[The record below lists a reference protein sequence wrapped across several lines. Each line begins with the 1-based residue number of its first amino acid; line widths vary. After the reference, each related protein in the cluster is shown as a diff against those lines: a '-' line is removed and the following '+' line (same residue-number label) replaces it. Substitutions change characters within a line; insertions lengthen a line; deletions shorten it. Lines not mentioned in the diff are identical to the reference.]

1 MSEKF
6 EFKTKK
12 EKNWL
17 LGLLRS
23 EVVDITF
30 TKKDGSER
38 IMKCTLLESK
48 IPSEKMPKGTEKAKN
63 DEVVPVF
70 DIENDGWRSFRWDSI
85 KTVSFTFGEEL
96 EHSIETQ

>member
-1 MSEKF
+1 MSENF

-12 EKNWL
+12 EKDWL

-23 EVVDITF
+23 QIVDITF

-38 IMKCTLLESK
+38 ILKCTLMESK
-48 IPSEKMPKGTEKAKN
+48 IPTEKVPKGTEKSKN

-70 DIENDGWRSFRWDSI
+70 DVENDGWRSFRWDSI
-85 KTVSFTFGEEL
+85 KQINFTLGV
-96 EHSIETQ
+96 

>member
-1 MSEKF
+1 MSENF

-12 EKNWL
+12 EKDWL

-23 EVVDITF
+23 QIVYITF

-38 IMKCTLLESK
+38 ILKCTLMESE
-48 IPSEKMPKGTEKAKN
+48 IPTEKVPKGTEKSKN

-70 DIENDGWRSFRWDSI
+70 DVENDGWRSFRWDSI
-85 KTVSFTFGEEL
+85 KQINFTLGV
-96 EHSIETQ
+96 

>member
-23 EVVDITF
+23 EVVEITF

-38 IMKCTLLESK
+38 IMKCTLMESK
-48 IPSEKMPKGTEKAKN
+48 IPSEIMPKGTEKAKN
-63 DEVVPVF
+63 DEVLPVF

-85 KTVSFTFGEEL
+85 RQINFTIGG
-96 EHSIETQ
+96 

>member
-1 MSEKF
+1 MQSEKKMSEKF

-38 IMKCTLLESK
+38 ILKCTLMESK
-48 IPSEKMPKGTEKAKN
+48 IPTEKIPKGTEKLKN

-70 DIENDGWRSFRWDSI
+70 DVENDGWRSFRWDSI
-85 KTVSFTFGEEL
+85 RQINFTLGG
-96 EHSIETQ
+96 

>member
-17 LGLLRS
+17 LNLLR
-23 EVVDITF
+23 ERAVNITF

-38 IMKCTLLESK
+38 KMSCTLSELK
-48 IPSEKMPKGTEKAKN
+48 IPSEKMPKNTEKTKN
-63 DEVVPVF
+63 NEVVPVF
-70 DIENDGWRSFRWDSI
+70 DIENNGWRSFRWDSI
-85 KTVSFTFGEEL
+85 KR
-96 EHSIETQ
+96 IEFDLP

>member
-1 MSEKF
+1 MRNEKKMSENF

-12 EKNWL
+12 EKDWL

-23 EVVDITF
+23 QIVDITF

-38 IMKCTLLESK
+38 ILKCTLMESE
-48 IPSEKMPKGTEKAKN
+48 IPTEKVPKGTEKSKS

-85 KTVSFTFGEEL
+85 KQINFTLGV
-96 EHSIETQ
+96 

>member
-1 MSEKF
+1 MRNEKKMSENF

-12 EKNWL
+12 EKDWL

-23 EVVDITF
+23 QIVDITF

-38 IMKCTLLESK
+38 ILKCTLMESK
-48 IPSEKMPKGTEKAKN
+48 IPTEKVPKGTEKSKN

-70 DIENDGWRSFRWDSI
+70 DVENDGWRSFRWDSI
-85 KTVSFTFGEEL
+85 KQINFTLGV
-96 EHSIETQ
+96 

>member
-6 EFKTKK
+6 EFKSKK

-38 IMKCTLLESK
+38 IMKCTLMESK
-48 IPSEKMPKGTEKAKN
+48 IPNEKMPKGTEKAKN
-63 DEVVPVF
+63 DEVLPVLILKMMDGVVFVGIPF
-70 DIENDGWRSFRWDSI
+70 DKSI
-85 KTVSFTFGEEL
+85 LQL
-96 EHSIETQ
+96 EDRYGR

>member
-23 EVVDITF
+23 EVVEITF

-63 DEVVPVF
+63 DEVVPVG
-70 DIENDGWRSFRWDSI
+70 DIENDGWRSFRWDSLRAI
-85 KTVSFTFGEEL
+85 HF
-96 EHSIETQ
+96 SIGAANGC

>member
-48 IPSEKMPKGTEKAKN
+48 IPSEFAPKGSEKAKS
-63 DEVVPVF
+63 DEVLPVF
-70 DIENDGWRSFRWDSI
+70 DVENDGWRSFRWDSI
-85 KTVSFTFGEEL
+85 KKIEFSLVGEKSE
-96 EHSIETQ
+96 

>member
-1 MSEKF
+1 MSDNIV
-6 EFKTKK
+6 FKSKK

-38 IMKCTLLESK
+38 IMKCTLMESK
-48 IPSEKMPKGTEKAKN
+48 IPSEKMPKGTEKTKN
-63 DEVVPVF
+63 DEVLPVF

-85 KTVSFTFGEEL
+85 RAIQFSIGGE
-96 EHSIETQ
+96 